1 MHHHILGHRAACRR
15 FRSRDDP
22 IADRPSQYSRA
33 DFFDASRQV
42 GPERV
47 RNLQGEELLHIA
59 ALEFD
64 IEGIEAG
71 SLDPNQNFAC
81 AGDWLGNFFE
91 RWSSVVVADT
101 NSLHHTVPRSEEHT
115 SELQSLM
122 RISYAV
128 FCLKKKQ
135 INKHYSQQYNHSNI
149 ILT

>member
-1 MHHHILGHRAACRR
+1 MIRR
-15 FRSRDDP
+15 PPRSTRTDTLVPYTTLFRS
-22 IADRPSQYSRA
+22 IRA

-47 RNLQGEELLHIA
+47 RKLQGEELLHIA

-81 AGDWLGNFFE
+81 AGAWLGNFFE

-101 NSLHHTVPRSEEHT
+101 NSLHHTVPRSEERRVGNECVST
-115 SELQSLM
+115 CRSRS
-122 RISYAV
+122 SP
-128 FCLKKKQ
+128 K
-135 INKHYSQQYNHSNI
+135 
-149 ILT
+149 T

>member
-1 MHHHILGHRAACRR
+1 MRISDWSSDVCSSDLILGHRAACRR
-15 FRSRDDP
+15 VRSRDDP
-22 IADRPSQYSRA
+22 IADRPSQYIRA

-47 RNLQGEELLHIA
+47 RKLQGEELLHIA

-91 RWSSVVVADT
+91 RWSSVVVA
-101 NSLHHTVPRSEEHT
+101 RSEEHT

-122 RISYAV
+122 RHSYAV
-128 FCLKKKQ
+128 LCLKK
-135 INKHYSQQYNHSNI
+135 
-149 ILT
+149 